1 MVHVPGSQEERS
13 GTAGGD
19 EHGQAM
25 MEPSTADP
33 QAPSADGAWR
43 MVVLAALGGALEYFD
58 FIAYGIFAPAI
69 AACFFPADD
78 PLALTLALAIF
89 AAGYLAR
96 PIGGMISSHYGDR
109 YGRKIVFMVTV
120 ATMSGSTLAIGLL
133 PTYATAGIAATIALL
148 VLRILQ
154 GLCIGGELPGAITFV
169 VESVRRRPA
178 FACGVVFALVNIG
191 VLLATG
197 LHLLLTLSLGD
208 AALLRFG
215 WRVTFVLGGLL
226 GLASLWLRRR
236 LRETPVFEAVRGD
249 VARRP
254 VRDVLW
260 LQPRSVLLGV
270 ALTAPTATF
279 NGLLFGYMPAYLAR
293 ILHYPAGEI
302 AVAVN
307 VALLVM
313 SAALLGAAWLADRLP
328 PHRLL
333 LLSSV
338 ALLLGAPVCF
348 QRLASGTASLVILLP
363 MLALAVAGAN
373 GTFAFLLAQLFPPR
387 RRFSG
392 VGLSLNISFTLL
404 SGLGPLAAALL
415 ISASG
420 VPAAPGWIVAGA
432 GGVGIVA
439 ALLLARTDA
448 WLPNAD

>member
-1 MVHVPGSQEERS
+1 MREPVMVDVRTRAP
-13 GTAGGD
+13 D
-19 EHGQAM
+19 E
-25 MEPSTADP
+25 S
-33 QAPSADGAWR
+33 WR

-58 FIAYGIFAPAI
+58 FIVYGIFAPAI
-69 AACFFPADD
+69 AASFFPADD

-133 PTYATAGIAATIALL
+133 PTYAGAGIAATMGLL
-148 VLRILQ
+148 VLRVVQ

-169 VESVRRRPA
+169 VESVRRRPV
-178 FACGVVFALVNIG
+178 FACGVVFALVNVG
-191 VLLATG
+191 VLLASG
-197 LHLLLTLSLGD
+197 LHLLLTLTLGD

-215 WRVTFVLGGLL
+215 WRVAFVLGGLL

-236 LRETPVFEAVRGD
+236 LRETPVFEAFRGD

-279 NGLLFGYMPAYLAR
+279 NGLLFGYMPAYLTK
-293 ILHYPAGEI
+293 ILSYPAGEI

-313 SAALLGAAWLADRLP
+313 SAALLAAAWLADRVR

-333 LLSSV
+333 LLSSA
-338 ALLLGAPVCF
+338 ALLVGAPLSF

-363 MLALAVAGAN
+363 ILALAVAGAN
-373 GTFAFLLAQLFPPR
+373 GTFAFLLAELFPPR
-387 RRFSG
+387 HRFSG
-392 VGLSLNISFTLL
+392 VALSLNISFTLL

-420 VPAAPGWIVAGA
+420 ALAAPGWIIAAA
-432 GGVGIVA
+432 GGVGTVA
-439 ALLLARTDA
+439 ALRLARAGSID
-448 WLPNAD
+448 

>member
-1 MVHVPGSQEERS
+1 
-13 GTAGGD
+13 
-19 EHGQAM
+19 
-25 MEPSTADP
+25 MEPSMADTGARTP
-33 QAPSADGAWR
+33 DAAWR

-69 AACFFPADD
+69 AASFFPKDD

-109 YGRKIVFMVTV
+109 YGRKIVFMITV
-120 ATMSGSTLAIGLL
+120 ATMSCATLAIGLL
-133 PTYATAGIAATIALL
+133 PTYATAGIAATIGLL
-148 VLRILQ
+148 VLRVVQ

-169 VESVRRRPA
+169 VESVRRQPA
-178 FACGVVFALVNIG
+178 FACGIVFALVNAG
-191 VLLATG
+191 VLLASG
-197 LHLLLTLSLGD
+197 LHLLLTLALGN
-208 AALLRFG
+208 AALLHFG
-215 WRVTFVLGGLL
+215 WRVAFVLGGLL

-254 VRDVLW
+254 VRDVLL

-279 NGLLFGYMPAYLAR
+279 NGLLFGYMPAYLTT
-293 ILHYPAGEI
+293 ILYYPASEI
-302 AVAVN
+302 AVAIN
-307 VALLVM
+307 VALFVM

-328 PHRLL
+328 PRYLL
-333 LLSSV
+333 LLSS
-338 ALLLGAPVCF
+338 AAMLLGAPFCF
-348 QRLASGTASLVILLP
+348 QQLASGTASLVILLP

-373 GTFAFLLAQLFPPR
+373 GTFAFLLAELFPPR

-392 VGLSLNISFTLL
+392 VALSLNISFTLL
-404 SGLGPLAAALL
+404 SGLGPLAAAVL
-415 ISASG
+415 ISTTG
-420 VPAAPGWIVAGA
+420 VSAAPSWIIAGA

-448 WLPNAD
+448 WLPNAG